1 MLFNNLFLYVSES
14 VSESILSNVL
24 LINVLHS
31 YTFSFVSENKKT
43 QKHFQMG
50 YEVTCCIINAYNIY
64 EVILPFI
71 IRKSR
76 IIIKQ
81 TANMKKILCIWV
93 LTVTFLGAFPALA
106 DAQQWGIDCQWSLL
120 GDSYSEYRCGICLP
134 FKDEHSRTCSI

>member
-1 MLFNNLFLYVSES
+1 
-14 VSESILSNVL
+14 
-24 LINVLHS
+24 
-31 YTFSFVSENKKT
+31 
-43 QKHFQMG
+43 MG
-50 YEVTCCIINAYNIY
+50 YEVTCCIINDYNIY

-106 DAQQWGIDCQWSLL
+106 DAQQWGLTANGLYWAT
-120 GDSYSEYRCGICLP
+120 EYRCGICLP

>member
-1 MLFNNLFLYVSES
+1 
-14 VSESILSNVL
+14 
-24 LINVLHS
+24 
-31 YTFSFVSENKKT
+31 
-43 QKHFQMG
+43 MG
-50 YEVTCCIINAYNIY
+50 YEVTYCIINAYNIY

-106 DAQQWGIDCQWSLL
+106 DAQQWGLTANGLYWATATPNIGVEYAFHSKKPENETSCRAVRVSLL
-120 GDSYSEYRCGICLP
+120 VE
-134 FKDEHSRTCSI
+134 